1 MSKNQPHN
9 IRAAGATVARA
20 GVVSPA
26 KTPARKRAL
35 SAAELQEAKEA
46 AWDAQIE
53 ADFRAG
59 KFDKIFAEVDAQV
72 AAGKITPL

>member
-26 KTPARKRAL
+26 KTPARKRTL
-35 SAAELQEAKEA
+35 SAAELQVAKEA

-53 ADFRAG
+53 ADSRAG
-59 KFDKIFAEVDAQV
+59 KFDKIFKEAEELE
-72 AAGKITPL
+72 AAGKTIPL